1 MSNDNAPLWGF
12 EINTHLLTAGG
23 ALAFGGSL
31 VALAGVTVT
40 GLALLSAGRKR
51 VLRMETSPSDLT
63 TQWYQQAKRA
73 SMASAQAW
81 REGLRADSA

>member
-31 VALAGVTVT
+31 LALAGVSLT

-51 VLRMETSPSDLT
+51 VLRMETSPRGLT

-73 SMASAQAW
+73 STASAQAW
-81 REGLRADSA
+81 HDGVGAGSA